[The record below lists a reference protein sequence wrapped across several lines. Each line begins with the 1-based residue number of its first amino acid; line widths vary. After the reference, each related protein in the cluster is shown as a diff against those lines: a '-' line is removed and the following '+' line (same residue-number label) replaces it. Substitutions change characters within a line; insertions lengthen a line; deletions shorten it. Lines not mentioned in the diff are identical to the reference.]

1 MECPTLWSKIMVL
14 MGIDPVTYRRSNF
27 FNIQTFTSWHFKT
40 HFVILLSSAKNSHE
54 SCFEYTGLCNAWEY
68 VLGFTRQTVSC
79 SISELMK
86 LCIISLSSMLSIMN
100 CFSHLKDVITLN
112 FPKGTRWILLQCRQS
127 MKDIVLH
134 SFYVKCL
141 HNL

>member
-27 FNIQTFTSWHFKT
+27 FNNQTFTSWHFKT
-40 HFVILLSSAKNSHE
+40 HFEILLSSAKNSHE

-79 SISELMK
+79 SITLSFRTNEIMYNFTVIYAFHNELFQPPQRCHHTELPQRHQMDSAAMQTVHEGYCLAFI
-86 LCIISLSSMLSIMN
+86 LC
-100 CFSHLKDVITLN
+100 
-112 FPKGTRWILLQCRQS
+112 
-127 MKDIVLH
+127 
-134 SFYVKCL
+134 
-141 HNL
+141 